1 MARNSPISFYPFSI
15 KVRKKEMLRLM
26 AKRKRSEVKVG
37 NSLESKSK
45 KKKKE
50 TGLREEMRLMDEQ
63 ERLEQLEKRLESKV
77 HFFCFQFHCLDFLP
91 SFAKLEFNFP

>member
-1 MARNSPISFYPFSI
+1 MFFYPFCM

-45 KKKKE
+45 KKKKKE
-50 TGLREEMRLMDEQ
+50 AGSREEMRLMDEQ

-77 HFFCFQFHCLDFLP
+77 PF
-91 SFAKLEFNFP
+91 SVFNFIALIFYPLSPN